1 MSKNKPAKGRDYSGL
16 LIWSAALVTVVRYSA
31 AFVASDM
38 GQITGVLSEAV
49 TLLLG
54 LSGIGMGVL
63 DVFGGTYLFDGWRH
77 AIPAQG
83 KKWTIRFKALTFL
96 VFSLIISG
104 VFILVPFTVSRV
116 NHQSMADVLIGRE
129 LWWWAILVNVTPYLI
144 IGGVAIGNQIVKVNS
159 ESFRQVSETPSNNE
173 TDWRKVSARLS
184 RKEIEEIAKMTTGD
198 IQYKFGV
205 TDRTARNWRKAASQ
219 MIGKSEEVI

>member
-1 MSKNKPAKGRDYSGL
+1 MSKSKSSKGRDYSGM
-16 LIWSAALVTVVRYSA
+16 LIWSAAVVTVVRYSA

-38 GQITGVLSEAV
+38 GEITGSWSEAV

-83 KKWTIRFKALTFL
+83 KRWTIRFRALTFL
-96 VFSLIISG
+96 VFGLIISG

-116 NHQSMADVLIGRE
+116 RHESMDAVLTGQN
-129 LWWWAILVNVTPYLI
+129 LWWWAVLVNVTPYFI

-159 ESFRQVSETPSNNE
+159 ESYRQVSENASKNDA
-173 TDWRKVSARLS
+173 DWRKVSASLS
-184 RKEIEEIAKMTTGD
+184 QKQIEDIANMETGD
-198 IQYKFGV
+198 IQYKYGV
-205 TDRTARNWRKAASQ
+205 TDRTARNWRKSAQA
-219 MIGKSEEVI
+219 MLNKIDK

>member
-1 MSKNKPAKGRDYSGL
+1 MSNKQSKGRDYSGM
-16 LIWSAALVTVVRYSA
+16 LIWSAAVVTVVRYSA

-38 GQITGVLSEAV
+38 GKITGPLSEAV

-83 KKWTIRFKALTFL
+83 KRWTIRFRALTFL
-96 VFSLIISG
+96 VFGLIISG

-116 NHQSMADVLIGRE
+116 RHESMDAVLIGNS
-129 LWWWAILVNVTPYLI
+129 LWWWAILVNVTPYFI

-159 ESFRQVSETPSNNE
+159 ESFRQVSENARE
-173 TDWRKVSARLS
+173 KDTDWRKVSGQLS
-184 RKEIEEIAKMTTGD
+184 PKQIEEIANMNTGE
-198 IQYKFGV
+198 IQYRYGV
-205 TDRTARNWRKAASQ
+205 TDRTARNWRKNAMQ
-219 MIGKSEEVI
+219 KVTKGE

>member
-1 MSKNKPAKGRDYSGL
+1 MSAKTSKGRDYSGM
-16 LIWSAALVTVVRYSA
+16 LIWSAAVVTVVRYSA

-38 GQITGVLSEAV
+38 GMITGPLSEAV

-83 KKWTIRFKALTFL
+83 KRWTIRFRALTFL
-96 VFSLIISG
+96 VFGLIISG

-116 NHQSMADVLIGRE
+116 RHESMDAVLIGNS
-129 LWWWAILVNVTPYLI
+129 LWWWAVLVNVTPYFI

-159 ESFRQVSETPSNNE
+159 ESFRQVSENTSE
-173 TDWRKVSARLS
+173 SGSDWRKVSARLS
-184 RKEIEEIAKMTTGD
+184 AKQIEEIANMETGE
-198 IQYKFGV
+198 IQYKYGV
-205 TDRTARNWRKAASQ
+205 TDRTARNWRSKASAMLSK
-219 MIGKSEEVI
+219 IDNR